1 MKNVRV
7 AFQTLDEDE
16 PVLIGYKFIRCH
28 MILDVRME
36 DFRRKDSL
44 VAGGHMTETPATMIY
59 ASIIYRESVGLALM
73 IIALNVLQVKCGNV
87 KNAYITASITE
98 KVWSILRPKFGADA
112 GRKAIIVHDLYGLKS
127 AGAAFRSHIYICMR
141 GLGYEPYL
149 DDTDLWYKA
158 EVRPNDVYDYYN

>member
-1 MKNVRV
+1 
-7 AFQTLDEDE
+7 
-16 PVLIGYKFIRCH
+16 

-98 KVWSILRPKFGADA
+98 KV
-112 GRKAIIVHDLYGLKS
+112 
-127 AGAAFRSHIYICMR
+127 
-141 GLGYEPYL
+141 
-149 DDTDLWYKA
+149 
-158 EVRPNDVYDYYN
+158 